1 LFKLLLLVTQEPV
14 KSFKIVAFFFL
25 TDSGGYDKFTL
36 KYTIVGV
43 EGGVLE
49 FTSKFQTSSF
59 GY

>member
-1 LFKLLLLVTQEPV
+1 M